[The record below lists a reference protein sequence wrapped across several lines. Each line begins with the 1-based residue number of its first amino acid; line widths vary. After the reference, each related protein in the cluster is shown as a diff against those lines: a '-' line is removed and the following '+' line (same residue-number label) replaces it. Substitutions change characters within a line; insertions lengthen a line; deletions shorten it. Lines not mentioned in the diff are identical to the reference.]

1 MNLNKRIDE
10 LRQLYLQT
18 KDEVWMHRYNEC
30 MYIKEHFLIEK
41 FDKQVND
48 KPKYNP
54 LEHQNV

>member
-1 MNLNKRIDE
+1 
-10 LRQLYLQT
+10 
-18 KDEVWMHRYNEC
+18 MHRYNEC

-48 KPKYNP
+48 KPKYDP